1 MDLLDEVVEAFRTD
15 RPMGQLSRPAQ
26 LVFLVPLVLSLVGMI
41 AAIGYAVVAAAP
53 GGVQGFVH
61 HVSSFEEASQIWLR
75 LNWEEIEKI
84 GSAVM
89 VPEGFKI

>member
-53 GGVQGFVH
+53 GCGQ
-61 HVSSFEEASQIWLR
+61 
-75 LNWEEIEKI
+75 
-84 GSAVM
+84 
-89 VPEGFKI
+89 